1 MLSPGRPV
9 FRFRKTSFPPHN
21 NPGPHIDVVLP
32 VIQKGRAEARG
43 SRHKIPHLPSDR
55 NWAEHI
61 QINPAAVIEYEAGVR
76 AIPGI
81 GTAVYIRPALR
92 ESAEADAA
100 HQVRRKTAAWKY
112 LQFQSGC
119 KNQRGVG
126 SRQQDV

>member
-1 MLSPGRPV
+1 MTAIPQTRTALKR
-9 FRFRKTSFPPHN
+9 SFPPHN
-21 NPGPHIDVVLP
+21 NPHSNNQVVLP
-32 VIQKGRAEARG
+32 VIQKGRAEAR
-43 SRHKIPHLPSDR
+43 SPRHKIPHLAANR

-61 QINPAAVIEYEAGVR
+61 QINPATIIEYEVGVR

-92 ESAEADAA
+92 ETAEADAA